1 MSECDPV
8 SDIRD
13 APGPSDAFTGRTRM
27 FFWEEREL
35 GACPAVGGR
44 LEVLSGQGRRSL
56 GGQVEAA
63 GTGRQ
68 KAVQIFSLDLQDQ
81 VVFLYLG

>member
-1 MSECDPV
+1 
-8 SDIRD
+8 
-13 APGPSDAFTGRTRM
+13 M

-44 LEVLSGQGRRSL
+44 LELLSGQGRRSL

-68 KAVQIFSLDLQDQ
+68 KPVQIFSLDLQDQ
-81 VVFLYLG
+81 VVFFLFGMNSVETERVGGSVGVV

>member
-1 MSECDPV
+1 
-8 SDIRD
+8 
-13 APGPSDAFTGRTRM
+13 M

-35 GACPAVGGR
+35 GACPAVRGR
-44 LEVLSGQGRRSL
+44 LELLSGQGRRSL

-68 KAVQIFSLDLQDQ
+68 KPVQIFSLDLHDQ
-81 VVFLYLG
+81 VVFFIFGMNSVETERVGGSVGVV